1 MSRILRERACTCLI
15 VAHRLSSVR
24 DADHIIVMERGSI
37 AQQGS
42 FAELRLSGYFAEL
55 AHG

>member
-24 DADHIIVMERGSI
+24 DADHIIVMERGSV